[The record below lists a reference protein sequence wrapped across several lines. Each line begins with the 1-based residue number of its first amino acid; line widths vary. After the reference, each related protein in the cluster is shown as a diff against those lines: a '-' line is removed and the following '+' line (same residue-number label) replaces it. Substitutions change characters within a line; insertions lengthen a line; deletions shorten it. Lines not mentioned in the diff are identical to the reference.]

1 MSERAAP
8 YRTKYHNK
16 KATRGTLSF
25 DSQAEARRYDEL
37 RLLETAGA
45 IEHLECQPK
54 FHLLDT
60 VRYHGKTYRAV
71 SYYADFRY
79 KETATGTI
87 VVEDVKGM
95 ETDVFRLKLHMLL
108 EKYPYIDFRI
118 VKA

>member
-1 MSERAAP
+1 MSEQAQP

-16 KATRGTLSF
+16 KAARGSLTF

-37 RLLETAGA
+37 RLLEQAGV

-79 KETATGTI
+79 KDKATGAVI
-87 VVEDVKGM
+87 VEDVKGM
-95 ETDVFRLKLHMLL
+95 MTQTFKLKLHLLL